1 MIKTKQKKHKL
12 ISTAFCF
19 SILFQHV
26 GPLAVARQ
34 HDPAGSWT
42 QWFFLAS
49 PGTPRCLNAFCGMH
63 PSIFPSFSTCFC
75 CIVSLCVADWR
86 KGCFVSQCQWALFEG
101 LVPAIFNGHPLW
113 GVTKNIPKCNTLVS
127 HWGFES
133 SKDGLEICASNVFC
147 AAHVIFDAWWK

>member
-1 MIKTKQKKHKL
+1 MCVCVYLIYIKHDKNKTTKKHKL
-12 ISTAFCF
+12 ISMAFCF

-75 CIVSLCVADWR
+75 CIVSLCMADWR

-101 LVPAIFNGHPLW
+101 LVPAIFNGFQWASAMRGHKKYSKMQYLGVALGLW
-113 GVTKNIPKCNTLVS
+113 IL
-127 HWGFES
+127 
-133 SKDGLEICASNVFC
+133 
-147 AAHVIFDAWWK
+147 